1 MCVVSDAQTT
11 LVLTSEPSL
20 SSGPLCERH
29 VQFTCTGTELP
40 YVLHWVL
47 NDSIFAI
54 YPFSS
59 THLYPFPLDPVPPA
73 SSSFPPGVV
82 VNVTSA
88 ALNPNVPT
96 SIDIST
102 ILDISDVSVL
112 DRSSLYCEDSIQL
125 TRSNVI
131 DIEVCFRGEYA
142 SICYT
147 HTRPPGHCD

>member
-1 MCVVSDAQTT
+1 MCVVSDAQRT

-47 NDSIFAI
+47 NGSIFAT
-54 YPFSS
+54 YPFLS
-59 THLYPFPLDPVPPA
+59 THLYPFPLDPEPPA
-73 SSSFPPGVV
+73 SSFPAGVV
-82 VNVTSA
+82 VNVTDA
-88 ALNPNVPT
+88 APNRDVPT
-96 SIDIST
+96 SIDITT
-102 ILDISDVSVL
+102 ILDASNVSVL
-112 DRSSLYCEDSIQL
+112 NRSSLYCEDSIQL
-125 TRSNVI
+125 IRSNVI

-142 SICYT
+142 SIGYT